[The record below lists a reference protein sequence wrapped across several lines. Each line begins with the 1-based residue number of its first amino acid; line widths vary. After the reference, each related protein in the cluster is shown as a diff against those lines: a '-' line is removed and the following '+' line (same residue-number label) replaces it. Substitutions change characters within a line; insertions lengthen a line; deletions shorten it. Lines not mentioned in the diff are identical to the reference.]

1 MQRSEG
7 CAVANHAR
15 SVPPNPLLTSA
26 PRKSSAERLQTERRK
41 PPRTLPLCE
50 PKSYLEMT
58 LRPGG
63 LRHVDC
69 WDGGLQT
76 RGQRDGPA
84 DSNRGAD
91 KDGAE
96 RAERPWR
103 ARLKQT
109 DVCFQVFVCTL
120 FFRITF
126 LKSVL
131 SSPKS
136 ASNSTL
142 RPALAR
148 WDLNVVLH

>member
-1 MQRSEG
+1 MRPPSGRQRFGASTTG
-7 CAVANHAR
+7 VAACKLVANA
-15 SVPPNPLLTSA
+15 
-26 PRKSSAERLQTERRK
+26 
-41 PPRTLPLCE
+41 
-50 PKSYLEMT
+50 M
-58 LRPGG
+58 
-63 LRHVDC
+63 
-69 WDGGLQT
+69 
-76 RGQRDGPA
+76 GPA

-126 LKSVL
+126 LKGVL